1 MDTVSLLSLPAFAI
15 AVALIVISAW
25 VGHTIGRKNEEK
37 RKTAALTD
45 ADRAS
50 KAALQ
55 ALVDE
60 NQQKIDVL
68 NKANTNEL
76 DGLKQAHTAQID
88 QLNTAHLNLVDSL
101 KSGHSTEISRLETEH
116 SGLIDKLNTSNN
128 AAIGEMEQR
137 RHAEIEGLR
146 SEHQALVDTL
156 RGDHAEALRQ
166 AEQRYADDKA
176 GLDQL
181 IAELRA
187 ERDEFAA
194 EAAEL
199 KATVTGLRDEIK
211 EDKLNNRFSVS
222 KSGEKLIRV
231 VRSVQELASEL
242 DETSRTVT
250 GGEYSFFDQI
260 KDQGDRETVL
270 SLTAGRHVDDAPS
283 VGPDGEVDDADVPG
297 VDDAKGD

>member
-1 MDTVSLLSLPAFAI
+1 MDTASLLSFPAFAI
-15 AVALIVISAW
+15 AIALIVISAW
-25 VGHTIGRKNEEK
+25 VGHTIGRQNEEK

-45 ADRAS
+45 ADHAS

-55 ALVDE
+55 ALRDE

-128 AAIGEMEQR
+128 AAIREMEQR
-137 RHAEIEGLR
+137 RQDEIEGLR
-146 SEHQALVDTL
+146 S
-156 RGDHAEALRQ
+156 DHAEALQQAQEDRDRRLRE
-166 AEQRYADDKA
+166 AEQRYADDRA

-187 ERDEFAA
+187 ERDEVAA
-194 EAAEL
+194 EAVEL
-199 KATVTGLRDEIK
+199 KATVAGLRDEIK
-211 EDKLNNRFSVS
+211 EGKLNNMFSVS

-260 KDQGDRETVL
+260 KDRRDRETVL
-270 SLTAGRHVDDAPS
+270 SLTAGRHADDAPS
-283 VGPDGEVDDADVPG
+283 AGPDGEVDDADVPD
-297 VDDAKGD
+297 VDDASGD